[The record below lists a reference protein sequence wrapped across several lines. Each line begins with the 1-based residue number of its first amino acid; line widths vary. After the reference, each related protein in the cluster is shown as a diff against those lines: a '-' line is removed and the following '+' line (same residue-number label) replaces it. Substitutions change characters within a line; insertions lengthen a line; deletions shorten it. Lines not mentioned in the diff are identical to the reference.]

1 MYRLWK
7 RGLKIMKMNICWL
20 LVLLSGCSFNHS
32 STSYS
37 GHECAIDSR
46 TPFGQKLLTNARRIT
61 NDKDVRVL
69 GDCREVDELNEGKR
83 NTLTTW
89 KYDIPIEQAKNLAL
103 EDLQLDQTH

>member
-1 MYRLWK
+1 MEK
-7 RGLKIMKMNICWL
+7 RIKNMKMKLCWL
-20 LVLLSGCSFNHS
+20 LVLLSGCSSNHS

-37 GHECAIDSR
+37 GHECAVDSR

-61 NDKDVRVL
+61 NDTDVRVL

-83 NTLTTW
+83 STLTAW
-89 KYDIPIEQAKNLAL
+89 KYDIPIEQAKNHAL